1 VVARVLIEEIGR
13 GKVVWERERGEA
25 WKKRGPLINVFS
37 KEGSKKFIRAR
48 AIRRTRLGFG
58 LMQS

>member
-25 WKKRGPLINVFS
+25 WKKRGPLAINVFS
-37 KEGSKKFIRAR
+37 KEGRKAPRSLSVLVPSAVR
-48 AIRRTRLGFG
+48 G
-58 LMQS
+58 